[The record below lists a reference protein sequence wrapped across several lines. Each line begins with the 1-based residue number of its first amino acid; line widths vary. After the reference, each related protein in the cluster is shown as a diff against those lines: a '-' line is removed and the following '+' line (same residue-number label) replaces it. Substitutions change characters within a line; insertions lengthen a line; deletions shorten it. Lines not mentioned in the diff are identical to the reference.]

1 MKLLDFA
8 LAPNPKK
15 VRVYIAEKKL
25 PIPIEQVD
33 VMGGKNRTPE
43 FLGTVNPM
51 GGLPVLEL
59 DDGKHLTE
67 SLAIMEYLEDLHP
80 NPPMLGATPLE
91 RARVRET
98 ERICDLSLLL
108 AVGTY
113 FQNTSPFFAGRV
125 KQSPDAAATAKER
138 AGNTAKVLDERIG
151 SQPFLCGDK
160 PTIADC
166 TLFAALEFSTFAG
179 NVVDVSSLP
188 NLSRWYDAFK
198 SRPSASA

>member
-8 LAPNPKK
+8 MAPNPKK
-15 VRVYIAEKKL
+15 VRVYLAEKGL
-25 PIPIEQVD
+25 DIPIEQVD

-43 FLGTVNPM
+43 FRSTVNPL
-51 GGLPVLEL
+51 GGLPVLQL
-59 DDGKHLTE
+59 DDGGYLTE

-80 NPPMLGATPLE
+80 TPPMRGGTPLE

-98 ERICDLSLLL
+98 ERIADLGVLL
-108 AVGTY
+108 AVGTV

-125 KQSPDAAATAKER
+125 KQSPDAAQTGRDR
-138 AGNTAKVLDERIG
+138 AAVNAKVLDRRIG
-151 SQPFLCGDK
+151 TQRFLCGDA

-166 TLFAALEFSTFAG
+166 TLFAALEFSSFAG
-179 NVVDVSSLP
+179 NVVDVAALP

-198 SRPSASA
+198 TRPSAQA